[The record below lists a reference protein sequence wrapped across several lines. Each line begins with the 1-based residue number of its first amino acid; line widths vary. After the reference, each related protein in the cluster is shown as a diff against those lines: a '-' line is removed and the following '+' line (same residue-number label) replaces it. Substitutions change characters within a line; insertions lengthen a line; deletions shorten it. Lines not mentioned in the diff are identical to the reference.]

1 MNHMKLVKILELIR
15 PKAQWV
21 LRGDTLAD
29 LEWVEGQVQVKPTQ
43 TDIDA
48 GEAQVDALAYQDLRK
63 PEYPYY
69 GDQLDA
75 LWKGLQVLKSNGV
88 VIGAEAEAMIAT
100 VQAVKDKYP
109 KPS

>member
-1 MNHMKLVKILELIR
+1 MTHAKLVKILEMIR
-15 PKAQWV
+15 PKAQWT

-29 LEWVEGQVQVKPTQ
+29 LEWLDQVQVKPTQ
-43 TDIDA
+43 DDIDA
-48 GEAQVDALAYQDLRK
+48 GEVQVDALAYQDLRK

-75 LWKGLQVLKSNGV
+75 VWKMAQVLTSNG
-88 VIGAEAEAMIAT
+88 ITLGADALDMIAT
-100 VQAVKDKYP
+100 VNAVKAKYP